1 MFWVKMALEF
11 PGKHKNGRGD
21 GWRWGEK
28 VERRVSETEREGG
41 RERRGERESA
51 DWRLRKAGEEGF

>member
-28 VERRVSETEREGG
+28 VERRVSETERQGG
-41 RERRGERESA
+41 REKEAGRGEGRERA
-51 DWRLRKAGEEGF
+51 RTGG

>member
-28 VERRVSETEREGG
+28 VERRVSETERQGG
-41 RERRGERESA
+41 REKEAGVGARC
-51 DWRLRKAGEEGF
+51 WQRL